1 MTLPTTRPDAGPK
14 WILDVS
20 NIEVVY
26 GGAILAVADV
36 SLNVGQGEIVALL
49 GANGAGKST
58 VLKAISGL
66 ASADRA
72 SVRRG
77 HIRLDGEDILGVPA
91 NRLTRRGI
99 VHVLE
104 GRRVFPH
111 LSVEENLLAGAFLHR
126 PGRGQLA
133 SELERVYD
141 WFPRLGEKR
150 RVQAGLTSG
159 GEQQMLAIGR
169 ALLTR
174 PRLVLLDEPSM
185 GLAPLIV
192 QEIFAILARL
202 NRQDG
207 ISFLIAE
214 QNAALSL
221 AHARRAV
228 VLEGGR
234 VVAAGN
240 AREIAERGDL
250 HRLYLGGEPSAAAS
264 QHATTDAF
272 HVAD

>member
-1 MTLPTTRPDAGPK
+1 MTLSPEAPTPKPDARK
-14 WILDVS
+14 LLDVAG
-20 NIEVVY
+20 IEVVY
-26 GGAILAVADV
+26 SGAILAVSDV
-36 SLNVGQGEIVALL
+36 SLSIGEGEIVALL

-77 HIRLDGEDILGVPA
+77 HVRFDNQDILGIPA
-91 NRLTRRGI
+91 NRLTARGI

-104 GRRVFPH
+104 GRHVFPH
-111 LSVEENLLAGAFLHR
+111 LTVEENLLAGAFLHKPDR
-126 PGRGQLA
+126 RRLA
-133 SELERVYD
+133 SDLEDIYG
-141 WFPRLGEKR
+141 WFPRLKDKR
-150 RVQAGLTSG
+150 RVQAGFTSG

-192 QEIFAILARL
+192 QEIFRIIARL
-202 NRQDG
+202 NREKG
-207 ISFLIAE
+207 TTFLLAE

-221 AHARRAV
+221 AHASRAV

-234 VVAAGN
+234 VVAQGTSAEL
-240 AREIAERGDL
+240 ARRDDL
-250 HRLYLGGEPSAAAS
+250 HRLYLGGGEKP
-264 QHATTDAF
+264 ATPGSSSPPERT
-272 HVAD
+272 

>member
-1 MTLPTTRPDAGPK
+1 MAQAPSAPAAASDRL
-14 WILDVS
+14 LDVS
-20 NIEVVY
+20 GIEVVY
-26 GGAILAVADV
+26 GGAVLAVSDV
-36 SLNVGQGEIVALL
+36 SLDIVDGEIIALL

-66 ASADRA
+66 AAADRA

-77 HIRLDGEDILGVPA
+77 QIWLDGEIILGQPA
-91 NRLTRRGI
+91 NRLAQRGI

-104 GRRVFPH
+104 GRRVFAH
-111 LSVEENLLAGAFLHR
+111 LTVEENLLAGAFLHR
-126 PGRGQLA
+126 PSRRRLA
-133 SELERVYD
+133 EDLRDVYG
-141 WFPRLGEKR
+141 WFPRLEEKR

-185 GLAPLIV
+185 GLAPRIV
-192 QEIFAILARL
+192 QEIFQIITRL
-202 NRQDG
+202 NREKG
-207 ISFLIAE
+207 TAFLIAE

-221 AHARRAV
+221 AYASRAF

-234 VVAAGN
+234 VAASGP
-240 AREIAERGDL
+240 ASELSQRSDL
-250 HRLYLGGEPSAAAS
+250 HRLYLGGEPAPADHDNS
-264 QHATTDAF
+264 TTEPS